1 MREDADLWVKTF
13 TAISPNEIL
22 EWADVFAEITK
33 LPPSACLSVYA
44 ELTMMEDVNMLFV
57 AACNRHS
64 NFTIAEMC
72 EEQGKTH
79 QELGAPDDL
88 ISEYM
93 LYTDEF
99 ISGMDDEHHSERFD
113 HYTSV
118 LTHHNFSKLFI
129 RLFIQNLSPT
139 SEIIPK
145 KFDIRLGDIFDTE
158 FDPSPYESEVDDDES
173 LFGGGGDFFESMRLS
188 KPVSPEGWLA
198 VFNHLGINVKTNER
212 FRDQFQDPFF
222 YAEDTNHSVPVFI
235 CGPLKTPYDDED
247 PAANQL
253 KETFEAAITGNYDLA
268 FLFYSS
274 PMSRCVQEDGGS
286 QVTYW
291 GEVYVEG
298 GWRTMVLTDK
308 SISIE
313 KIVSQAQLTSNTSN
327 DIRNTELIDSSS
339 DLISVWSTNHVDP
352 MVNMME
358 DMFKQK

>member
-79 QELGAPDDL
+79 SEFGASDDL

-99 ISGMDDEHHSERFD
+99 ISEMDEDHHAERFE
-113 HYTSV
+113 HFTSV

-129 RLFIQNLSPT
+129 RLFTQNLSPT

-145 KFDIRLGDIFDTE
+145 KFDIRLEDIFETD
-158 FDPSPYESEVDDDES
+158 FDPSPYEPELDDDEN

-198 VFNHLGINVKTNER
+198 LFNHLGITVKSNER

-222 YAEDTNHSVPVFI
+222 YAEDTKHTVPVFI

-253 KETFEAAITGNYDLA
+253 KDTFETAIEGHYDLA

-274 PMSRCVQEDGGS
+274 PMSQRERDEDGA

-298 GWRTMVLTDK
+298 EWRTMVLTQK
-308 SISIE
+308 SISIDA
-313 KIVSQAQLTSNTSN
+313 IVSQAKLTSNTGS
-327 DIRNTELIDSSS
+327 DLSTPELIDNSS
-339 DLISVWSTNHVDP
+339 DLVHVWSTNHVDP
-352 MVNMME
+352 MLDMMK
-358 DMFKQK
+358 DMFKPK